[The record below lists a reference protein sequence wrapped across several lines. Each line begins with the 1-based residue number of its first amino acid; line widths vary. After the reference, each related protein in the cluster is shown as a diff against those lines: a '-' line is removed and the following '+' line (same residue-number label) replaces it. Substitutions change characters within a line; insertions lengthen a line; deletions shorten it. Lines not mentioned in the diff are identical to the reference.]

1 MSIAITFILNFIKNK
16 LFELL
21 KSKYFYIF
29 LAVIVVVGIIVFV
42 SFQLKSKDKKIKEL
56 EEKLYTTKL
65 ELSNMVIQKN
75 IAFQSNSQY
84 IKEIYTNSD
93 EAIDKLTDDKE
104 YNSNEINTL
113 DKIIKD
119 YNTARSPPQKVPKS
133 ANKKIVL
140 NHTNQVLNIG

>member
-1 MSIAITFILNFIKNK
+1 MSVAITLVLNFIKNK
-16 LFELL
+16 LFDFL

-29 LAVIVVVGIIVFV
+29 LAAVIIISIIVFV

-75 IAFQSNSQY
+75 IAFVSNKNY
-84 IKEIYTNSD
+84 IENIYTNSN
-93 EAIDKLTDDKE
+93 EAIEKLSSDKK

-113 DKIIKD
+113 DRIIKD
-119 YNTARSPPQKVPKS
+119 YNKARSPPR
-133 ANKKIVL
+133 
-140 NHTNQVLNIG
+140 

>member
-29 LAVIVVVGIIVFV
+29 LAAIIIIGIIVFV
-42 SFQLKSKDKKIKEL
+42 RFQLKSKDKKIKEL

-65 ELSNMVIQKN
+65 ELSNMVILKN
-75 IAFQSNSQY
+75 IAFVSNKNY
-84 IKEIYTNSD
+84 IENIYTNSS
-93 EAIDKLTDDKE
+93 EAIENLIDDKE

-113 DKIIKD
+113 DRIIKD
-119 YNTARSPPQKVPKS
+119 YNTARSPPRW
-133 ANKKIVL
+133 L
-140 NHTNQVLNIG
+140 NMFE

>member
-29 LAVIVVVGIIVFV
+29 LAVIIILGIIVFV
-42 SFQLKSKDKKIKEL
+42 RFQLKSKDKKIKEL

-65 ELSNMVIQKN
+65 ELSNMVILKN
-75 IAFQSNSQY
+75 IAFVSNKNY
-84 IKEIYTNSD
+84 IENIYTNSN
-93 EAIDKLTDDKE
+93 EAIEKLIDDKE

-113 DKIIKD
+113 DRIIKD
-119 YNTARSPPQKVPKS
+119 YNKVRSPPR
-133 ANKKIVL
+133 
-140 NHTNQVLNIG
+140 